1 MGVRDLLYS
10 ATDKLKQNVPALT
23 PVTNACQSS
32 YRASCTIASSV
43 YKAVTVD
50 GAEKVKDYLPDS
62 QAQEKIKRIAKEVA
76 VPELLRFTR
85 IRGLVQS
92 YRILRDPLSSSVH
105 AIKKFEHQAEELKL
119 IQKEYGELRKLREEV
134 EKIKHDNKI
143 LKEPVMDHNISLE
156 TGGDAKA

>member
-1 MGVRDLLYS
+1 MFLREREREEMGAWDLLYS

-32 YRASCTIASSV
+32 YRASCTIASNV

-62 QAQEKIKRIAKEVA
+62 QTQEKIKRIAKEVA

-85 IRGLVQS
+85 IRGSVFFFFFFYYTYHSSHSSHTFNPLRVSLV
-92 YRILRDPLSSSVH
+92 
-105 AIKKFEHQAEELKL
+105 IK
-119 IQKEYGELRKLREEV
+119 
-134 EKIKHDNKI
+134 
-143 LKEPVMDHNISLE
+143 
-156 TGGDAKA
+156 